1 MKQYRFIDLFA
12 GLGGF
17 QLALEKLGC
26 KIDSDIFY
34 VLQNRSSIFLQ
45 RLVTS
50 LFVLLDFCFNC

>member
-45 RLVTS
+45 RLVLS
-50 LFVLLDFCFNC
+50 LIHI